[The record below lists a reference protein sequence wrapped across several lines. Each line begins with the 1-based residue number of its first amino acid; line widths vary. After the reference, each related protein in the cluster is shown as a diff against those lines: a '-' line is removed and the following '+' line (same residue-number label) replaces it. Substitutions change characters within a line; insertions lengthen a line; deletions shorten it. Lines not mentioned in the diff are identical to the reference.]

1 MWFARRQKA
10 PYVRSMTLRSPHS
23 HSSVRETALDYEIVQ
38 EQAVAL
44 GRLGRALEVALAS
57 LSGFDRAQAERG
69 EDPKART
76 ALRRSTRERLVQEA
90 GHALWCFIVQREA
103 CGLRDQRLIVRE
115 YAIPAEVQNRMGV
128 FGGGNSCTS

>member
-1 MWFARRQKA
+1 MMWFARRQKA

-57 LSGFDRAQAERG
+57 LSDFDRARRNA
-69 EDPKART
+69 ARIP
-76 ALRRSTRERLVQEA
+76 RRAPRFVA
-90 GHALWCFIVQREA
+90 QRESDWCRRQVMR
-103 CGLRDQRLIVRE
+103 CGASLCSAKLAGCATR
-115 YAIPAEVQNRMGV
+115 G
-128 FGGGNSCTS
+128 